1 MNGFTE
7 YQNNIFN
14 IVRDAGYVGTQEQLF
29 DMMQQQTY
37 FDSTF
42 SLVRQA
48 GFEGNERDFIFLA
61 GVAPKKKDSALSEEY
76 STLLGYGVEGGGLD
90 VQTDTTV
97 PPIERENELSRLASR
112 QEALQGDFFEGIFGS
127 GNRTDLIDGENITGT
142 GG

>member
-61 GVAPKKKDSALSEEY
+61 GVAPKKKIQRY
-76 STLLGYGVEGGGLD
+76 RKSTLLY
-90 VQTDTTV
+90 
-97 PPIERENELSRLASR
+97 
-112 QEALQGDFFEGIFGS
+112 
-127 GNRTDLIDGENITGT
+127 
-142 GG
+142 

>member
-61 GVAPKKKDSALSEEY
+61 GVAPKKKRFSAIGRVLY
-76 STLLGYGVEGGGLD
+76 SIRIWCRRWRFRCSNGHY
-90 VQTDTTV
+90 
-97 PPIERENELSRLASR
+97 
-112 QEALQGDFFEGIFGS
+112 
-127 GNRTDLIDGENITGT
+127 
-142 GG
+142 

>member
-97 PPIERENELSRLASR
+97 PPIERETNCHDWRHDKRHYRVISLKVYSDREIEQIS
-112 QEALQGDFFEGIFGS
+112 
-127 GNRTDLIDGENITGT
+127 
-142 GG
+142 